1 MNKWPALLLTCAA
14 LALVVVPGCGGDDD
28 DDDGGGGGGGANTE
42 EPAGGG
48 GGGGGGGTKVVMKNI
63 QFHPAEIS
71 VSAGDTV
78 TWTNDES
85 VSHDVDKESGPG
97 PQFSSGPEGGM
108 NVGDTFKHTFDKPG
122 TYKYIC
128 RVHAPGMA
136 GTITVK

>member
-1 MNKWPALLLTCAA
+1 MNKWPAWLLICTA

-28 DDDGGGGGGGANTE
+28 DDGGGGGGGANAQ
-42 EPAGGG
+42 EPSGGG

-63 QFHPAEIS
+63 QFAPAEIT
-71 VSAGDTV
+71 VSPGDTV

-85 VSHDVDKESGPG
+85 VAHDVDKESGPG

-108 NVGDTFKHTFDKPG
+108 NEGDTFKHTFDKPG